1 MGESTDQSRHDV
13 HLSLTED
20 RLAVLFSGAV
30 PEAQRRELVDAITDE
45 LAVLGVAVI
54 PSKAE
59 LWKVLSEAPPGED
72 GRISGVALVEGVAP
86 APSKDGWIEWTRD
99 FFSSDFVV
107 DEKTGAID
115 YRERTGDPS
124 HGVFSFNFSAMMPCA
139 FFSSDWSAGISLPAL
154 RSL

>member
-54 PSKAE
+54 PSKAVSGKFCRKRHRARTAGSAAWRW
-59 LWKVLSEAPPGED
+59 WKAGAA
-72 GRISGVALVEGVAP
+72 IEGC
-86 APSKDGWIEWTRD
+86 WIE
-99 FFSSDFVV
+99 
-107 DEKTGAID
+107 
-115 YRERTGDPS
+115 
-124 HGVFSFNFSAMMPCA
+124 
-139 FFSSDWSAGISLPAL
+139 
-154 RSL
+154 